1 MKSLTN
7 ILNKSH
13 VGDWFVLY
21 QLSKNVDSFF
31 FRMFINELEKGM
43 RDDASI
49 QIQPPTP
56 SEKSDK
62 RTSRRNS
69 NRNSKTP
76 FFLRPSRSE
85 VSIEVE
91 SASDS
96 EPKKIDEE
104 PEPEDG
110 TFDV

>member
-1 MKSLTN
+1 M
-7 ILNKSH
+7 
-13 VGDWFVLY
+13 GDWFVLY

-31 FRMFINELEKGM
+31 FRMFINELDKGM
-43 RDDASI
+43 RDDASRGSI

-56 SEKSDK
+56 SGRS
-62 RTSRRNS
+62 S
-69 NRNSKTP
+69 NRNSYPHSLIPPIHHAT
-76 FFLRPSRSE
+76 RPRRSE

-91 SASDS
+91 SASDDS

-110 TFDV
+110 TLED